1 MSWIIPVLLI
11 AAIISMA
18 SLARKNQKEPPE
30 MSDSDKRELKHT
42 IRVNL
47 TILEDELSRLN
58 SEVKSLG
65 DFPEKAEVD
74 ARLEFANKTVADIS
88 PVLNHV
94 QSGQE
99 ISQMLRTVFA
109 AMNKSTEVRRILIQK
124 ETELR
129 NAQEN

>member
-1 MSWIIPVLLI
+1 MSWIIPVHLI

-30 MSDSDKRELKHT
+30 MSESDKRELKHT

-58 SEVKSLG
+58 SEVESLG

-74 ARLEFANKTVADIS
+74 ARLEFANKSVADIS